1 VKFRVLR
8 LAASVGLCTVGLAV
22 LGSSGARAAT
32 ATGTA
37 PFTGATF
44 VSEPGDFLGQG
55 LSYSFPTVTYTGLR
69 SGYPTFSVSN
79 PTDQFDVWLAAPA
92 GQPLVPGTYTDAERF
107 DFRSAGF
114 PGLDVFGDGRG
125 CNQVVGSFTVY
136 DATYDGNGNPLS
148 FAAQFFDHC
157 EGDDP
162 ALMGDISY
170 DSSVA
175 VPPLPAT
182 APEPPQEAQFVSQ
195 PGDYLGEGQVSTF
208 PIAFPFGDPNRQN
221 PNSWILSTSS
231 DDTDFTVDLDAPD
244 DAPLA
249 LGTYADTT
257 DAGCGES
264 QASPC
269 LSVFGEGRGCD
280 TESGTFTIYDISDD
294 PLGMLQSFAAEF
306 IDHCG
311 SPTVPALYGA
321 IRWNSNVPMPPRFA
335 SATTATATVGT
346 PFSFTVLTSA
356 LPVPTI
362 KKLRKLP
369 PGLHFVNNGNGTA
382 TLSGTPSDQ
391 SSGTYKLR
399 FRATVKSGKVKSG
412 TTKYVATQP
421 FTLVVLPASAS
432 SGPASSSA
440 GPTGPA

>member
-1 VKFRVLR
+1 MRFAVLR
-8 LAASVGLCTVGLAV
+8 LAAAIGLCTLGTAV
-22 LGSSGARAAT
+22 LGPSGAHGAAT
-32 ATGTA
+32 TGSA
-37 PFTGATF
+37 PFTGANF
-44 VSEPGDFLGQG
+44 VSEPGDSLGQG
-55 LSYSFPTVTYTGLR
+55 LDYSFPTVTYTGLR

-79 PTDQFDVWLAAPA
+79 ATDQFDVWLAAPT
-92 GQPLVPGTYTDAERF
+92 GEPLVPGTYTDAERF

-136 DATYDGNGNPLS
+136 DAAYGGDGNVTS

-162 ALMGDISY
+162 ALMGDISFN
-170 DSSVA
+170 SSA
-175 VPPLPAT
+175 TVPPLPAT

-195 PGDYLGEGQVSTF
+195 PGDYLGQGQVSTF

-221 PNSWILSTSS
+221 PNSWILSTAS

-269 LSVFGEGRGCD
+269 LSVSGEGRGCD
-280 TESGTFTIYDISDD
+280 TESGTFTIYGISDD
-294 PLGMLQSFAAEF
+294 SLGMLDSFAAEF

-311 SPTVPALYGA
+311 SPTAPALYGA
-321 IRWNSNVPMPPRFA
+321 IRWNSSVPMPPRFA
-335 SATTATATVGT
+335 SADTATATVGT
-346 PFSFTVLTSA
+346 PFSFNVLTSS
-356 LPVPTI
+356 LPVAAI

-369 PGLHFVNNGNGTA
+369 PGLRFVDHGKGTA
-382 TLSGTPSDQ
+382 TLSGTPTHQ
-391 SSGTYKLR
+391 SQGTYQLR
-399 FRATVKSGKVKSG
+399 FRATVKSG
-412 TTKYVATQP
+412 TTKYVATQS
-421 FTLVVLPASAS
+421 FTLIVAKRSAS
-432 SGPASSSA
+432 SGPASS
-440 GPTGPA
+440 